1 MATSKRE
8 ATHDQAQVAFIAA
21 TILAPIRARAETFG
35 EPPNQFTVTLS
46 EDHRFLEIHT
56 DKCTTG
62 TGQCP
67 TTMRFAG
74 EATDA
79 LITYLGEY
87 RQQMTPPIPE
97 LSATPGQKM
106 QVEIANPGQFHGEED
121 QNKDSFIISIL
132 HPSYGWIGLNVT
144 YAQLMDIRQKLETI
158 HPPK

>member
-1 MATSKRE
+1 
-8 ATHDQAQVAFIAA
+8 
-21 TILAPIRARAETFG
+21 
-35 EPPNQFTVTLS
+35 
-46 EDHRFLEIHT
+46 
-56 DKCTTG
+56 
-62 TGQCP
+62 
-67 TTMRFAG
+67 MRFAG

-97 LSATPGQKM
+97 LSAAPGQKM
-106 QVEIANPGQFHGEED
+106 QVEIANQGQFHVEED